1 MFSALPQEGQK
12 EESSGAANPHFGQI
26 RIIIILSAKKLNRFQ
41 YNTLTAEKKKKCEN
55 PQGRHLLQN
64 FCAKFAKA
72 QIPGLT
78 RNFLGDTIYKEYA

>member
-64 FCAKFAKA
+64 FCAKFAESTDSGVD
-72 QIPGLT
+72 PEFFG
-78 RNFLGDTIYKEYA
+78 